1 MNIDFTEIP
10 LPNKGGKEQDIF
22 ELFACDFL
30 ESLGY
35 EIVQRPSRGPDGKKD
50 LIILSNSVPG
60 ITSDSKTKWLVSCKH
75 KAHSG
80 NGVSDVDEPD
90 ISDRVKKHKCHGFI
104 GFYSTIPNSTLS
116 EKLKTY
122 SNQFIHTLYDH
133 SRIEKEIHS
142 LKDKERILVTYF
154 PKSRDKWD
162 IDKHRIKDLSQQSVS
177 EEENNICKYRT
188 PIVNES
194 LLEVTRTALIQIEIA
209 KIKHEFTYDWS
220 KSEDLFNKFYIY
232 VDFRNEIIARDVLSF
247 LNIHVSSGAR
257 SQMPSSVASSIFG
270 LVLTYFSSSFGEG
283 EEDSELRIE
292 NGKECIYSGF
302 HLAYDA
308 LIYSGNY
315 RVAEWGLSIWKFIYR
330 ESKRKGHTEL
340 TDLVLKKYEELE
352 QTLNRPERNDLE
364 NAKELVKIFKDNL
377 ETYDLS
383 FPVLPEHLYK
393 LVKQFD
399 CV

>member
-1 MNIDFTEIP
+1 MIDIIVKKAMKELNWNIFETKFIGRQQAAFERMAYALFCSRHKQHYGIFAYKNQIGIETEPIEIEGKHIGFQAKY
-10 LPNKGGKEQDIF
+10 LESSTTFSSNKIKLIESLEKAKDKNPRVSIIYFYVNKTFSESNKRGGKTPQYIIEIEEKAK
-22 ELFACDFL
+22 ELK
-30 ESLGY
+30 
-35 EIVQRPSRGPDGKKD
+35 IRIIWQVPSQIEKQ
-50 LIILSNSVPG
+50 LSNTENLLIAKEFFP
-60 ITSDSKTKWLVSCKH
+60 
-75 KAHSG
+75 
-80 NGVSDVDEPD
+80 E
-90 ISDRVKKHKCHGFI
+90 FI
-104 GFYSTIPNSTLS
+104 EQELNNSNP
-116 EKLKTY
+116 EKLLEIT
-122 SNQFIHTLYDH
+122 
-133 SRIEKEIHS
+133 RI
-142 LKDKERILVTYF
+142 
-154 PKSRDKWD
+154 
-162 IDKHRIKDLSQQSVS
+162 
-177 EEENNICKYRT
+177 
-188 PIVNES
+188 
-194 LLEVTRTALIQIEIA
+194 ALIQIEIA

-220 KSEDLFNKFYIY
+220 KSEDLFNRFYIY

-270 LVLTYFSSSFGEG
+270 LVLTYFSSSFG

-352 QTLNRPERNDLE
+352 QTLNRPERNDLV

-399 CV
+399 